1 MLVMDLLRAQR
12 WVLREG
18 VGRRGQTRTRELI
31 ITTANIYGGLIL
43 GLCAVLQTLSR
54 LIPGIVL

>member
-1 MLVMDLLRAQR
+1 MLVMDFLRAQR

-18 VGRRGQTRTRELI
+18 VGRPQQTRTRELI

-43 GLCAVLQTLSR
+43 GHCAVLQALSR
-54 LIPGIVL
+54 LIPGR